1 MLKNLDNT
9 LIISIFTG
17 LIHKIRKQMTNNSYP
32 NIKSLINSV
41 LTKSTAFQTLKECRQ
56 NFITSVFICFMSI
69 KGKINFL
76 QMQRYTEKCE
86 QYFRIHFE
94 NRTNF
99 QDINLSL
106 IKEKV
111 SECIVAFDPGFINK
125 SGKKTYGLGCY
136 RSGCAGRAKRGLEIC
151 GFAAVDTALNT
162 AFHLNAIQTPMSKDF
177 NLLHWY
183 CQIIRENY
191 LYFKELTNCLV
202 ADSFFAKSE
211 VVETI
216 TALGM
221 HFISRLRDD
230 AVLFYLS
237 REPKTGKRGA
247 PRKYAGRVKPSEPD
261 MNFFTL
267 CHDTKDLKV
276 YNATVCCKAFGRNIN
291 LSIAVFFNSDGKE
304 VARKLYF
311 STGLKM
317 DGFKIVS
324 YYRSRFQI
332 EFLYRDAKQHCG
344 LEDCQARSK
353 NKLHFHFNASL
364 TTVNLA
370 RLHWLDTGKSDS
382 DAFSMADFKTM
393 CHNMMLIER
402 FFSVFAI
409 NPNTP
414 INQQKIKELYKYGC
428 IAA

>member
-1 MLKNLDNT
+1 
-9 LIISIFTG
+9 
-17 LIHKIRKQMTNNSYP
+17 MTSNSYP
-32 NIKSLINSV
+32 NIKSLIYNV
-41 LTKSTAFQTLKECRQ
+41 LASSTAFQTLKECRQ
-56 NFITSVFICFMSI
+56 KFIINLLLCFSSI
-69 KGKINFL
+69 KGRINFL
-76 QMQRYTEKCE
+76 QMERYTEKSE

-94 NRTNF
+94 NKLNF
-99 QDINLSL
+99 QGFNLSL

-111 SECIVAFDPGFINK
+111 SECIVAFDPSYISK
-125 SGKKTYGLGCY
+125 SGKKTYGPGSY
-136 RSGCAGRAKRGLEIC
+136 WSGCAGRAKRGLEIC
-151 GFAAVDTALNT
+151 GFAAVDIPLNT

-177 NLLHWY
+177 NLLHYY

-191 LYFKELTNCLV
+191 LYFRELTNYLV

-216 TALGM
+216 SALGM

-230 AVLFYLS
+230 AALYYLNS
-237 REPKTGKRGA
+237 EPKTGKRGA
-247 PRKYAGRVKPSEPD
+247 PKKYAGRVKRSEPD
-261 MNFFTL
+261 MDFFTL
-267 CHDTKDLKV
+267 CYNAKELKV
-276 YNATVCCKAFGRNIN
+276 YNAIVYYKAFGRNIN

-311 STGLKM
+311 STDLKM
-317 DGFKIVS
+317 DGIKIVS

-353 NKLHFHFNASL
+353 NKLHLHFNAAL

-370 RLHWLDTGKSDS
+370 KLHWLDTRKSDS
-382 DAFSMADFKTM
+382 DAFSMADFKTL
-393 CHNMMLIER
+393 CNNMLLLER

-409 NPNTP
+409 NPNKA

>member
-1 MLKNLDNT
+1 
-9 LIISIFTG
+9 
-17 LIHKIRKQMTNNSYP
+17 
-32 NIKSLINSV
+32 
-41 LTKSTAFQTLKECRQ
+41 
-56 NFITSVFICFMSI
+56 MSI

-94 NRTNF
+94 NRLNF
-99 QDINLSL
+99 QDFNLPL
-106 IKEKV
+106 IKERVK
-111 SECIVAFDPGFINK
+111 ECIIAFDPSYISK
-125 SGKKTYGLGCY
+125 SGKKTYGLGSY
-136 RSGCAGRAKRGLEIC
+136 WSGCAGRAKRGLEIC
-151 GFAAVDTALNT
+151 GFAAVDIPFNT

-177 NLLHWY
+177 NLLTWY

-191 LYFKELTNCLV
+191 LYFRELTNCPV

-211 VVETI
+211 AVKTI

-230 AVLFYLS
+230 AVLYYLN

-261 MNFFTL
+261 MDFFTL
-267 CHDTKDLKV
+267 CYHTGELKV
-276 YNATVCCKAFGRNIN
+276 YNAIVYCKAFRRNIN
-291 LSIAVFFNSDGKE
+291 LSIAVFYNKSGKE
-304 VARKLYF
+304 TARKLYF
-311 STGLKM
+311 STDLKM
-317 DGFKIVS
+317 DGIKIVS

-353 NKLHFHFNASL
+353 NKLHFHFNAAL

-370 RLHWLDTGKSDS
+370 KLHWMDTRKSAS
-382 DAFSMADFKTM
+382 GAFSMADFKTL
-393 CHNMMLIER
+393 CNNMLLIER

-409 NPNTP
+409 NPNTA
-414 INQQKIKELYKYGC
+414 INQQKIKELQKYGL